1 MLQKLWGLIFKS
13 IGEEGKKRSQN
24 TLMYL
29 SLLVMLGILLILWSN
44 LTTTKKVDLP
54 MEPNNQVQPTIS
66 SSSPVTG
73 YEEELETSLERIL
86 SLIDGVGKVEVKIT
100 FEQTR
105 EYIYLYNSSVS
116 ESQTDENDKAGG
128 IRNLKEYSREQ
139 DLVVLR
145 GQDGQERPVTQ
156 TEIYPE
162 IKGVLVVAQGAENP
176 KTNAELMRAVNTVL
190 GVDLHDICI
199 LPYKR

>member
-1 MLQKLWGLIFKS
+1 MLQKLWGLIFKF

-29 SLLVMLGILLILWSN
+29 SLLVMLGVLLILWSN

-54 MEPNNQVQPTIS
+54 MEPKNQVQPTIS
-66 SSSPVTG
+66 SKSPATG
-73 YEEELETSLERIL
+73 YEAELETSLERIL
-86 SLIDGVGKVEVKIT
+86 SLIDGVGKVEIKIT
-100 FEQTR
+100 FEQTK
-105 EYIYLYNSSVS
+105 ENIYLFNSSVS

-145 GQDGQERPVTQ
+145 DQDGQERPVTQ
-156 TEIYPE
+156 TEIYPR

>member
-73 YEEELETSLERIL
+73 YEAELETSLERIL

>member
-54 MEPNNQVQPTIS
+54 MEPKNQVQPTIS
-66 SSSPVTG
+66 SNSPATG
-73 YEEELETSLERIL
+73 YEADLETSLERIL
-86 SLIDGVGKVEVKIT
+86 SLIDGVGKVEIKIT
-100 FEQTR
+100 FEQTK
-105 EYIYLYNSSVS
+105 ENIYLYNSSVS

-128 IRNLKEYSREQ
+128 IRNMKEYSREQ

-145 GQDGQERPVTQ
+145 DQDGQERPVTQ